1 AVYKKATDKRQNLP
15 TFGKG
20 KVIDEIEHILTANIV
35 LDTEEVPF
43 DQRGLFSG
51 SQRNHEVSPQ
61 QLREMMARSF
71 ESAKKVFRELQDKV
85 SALHEQ
91 FEAVKAETEALKTKA
106 LSYSSALPAEVSDL
120 LARLESTDKRRKKD
134 PLSVTTDLRL
144 DMRPYLDKARNKV
157 VELGRER
164 DKIGTDVQNAAR
176 RLEQIDELYHANLKR
191 DDAAAVTKPLSDW
204 LETLR
209 KSLAEGKWD
218 IVRAGIADW
227 YREADALA
235 GLIGE

>member
-1 AVYKKATDKRQNLP
+1 LEDLDKLLTKWRSELDGVQTTLLELEDMMIYKIMKEKDQRDQLTGDTEKKVTRAFDVVVKLWSQVGLLEAVYKKATDKRQNLP

-71 ESAKKVFRELQDKV
+71 ESAKKVFLELQDKV
-85 SALHEQ
+85 SALHQQ
-91 FEAVKAETEALKTKA
+91 FEAVRAETEALKTKA

-134 PLSVTTDLRL
+134 
-144 DMRPYLDKARNKV
+144 
-157 VELGRER
+157 
-164 DKIGTDVQNAAR
+164 
-176 RLEQIDELYHANLKR
+176 
-191 DDAAAVTKPLSDW
+191 
-204 LETLR
+204 
-209 KSLAEGKWD
+209 
-218 IVRAGIADW
+218 
-227 YREADALA
+227 
-235 GLIGE
+235 